1 MPHTSTVLIVD
12 DEPISRDT
20 LEALLISQNYHL
32 MFAASGPQALAIAA
46 KHPPDVVLLDVMMP
60 GMTGFEVCRHLRRDP
75 ILREVPIIMVTALD
89 DRDSRLQGLEAGA
102 DDFIAKPFDRA
113 ELRARVQ
120 TITQLNR
127 YRHLLS
133 ERAKFE
139 WVVEQAEDGY
149 LILDAFGDI
158 IYANAQ
164 AHIYLNIPLNED
176 MAAAEAFL
184 DLAQKQY
191 HCQPHTAWETWPTP
205 SPLAA
210 KTARYLVRPETKTAT
225 AFWLQVDLMEMTSR
239 LDGAYL
245 VQLRDITNSMIT
257 SNNLWTSN
265 AMVSHKLKTPLALLT
280 ASLELLDTLVEGD
293 LPLKKQ
299 SEIIAMARS
308 RAIEIR
314 DEIMRIF
321 AYMEAPDMIKPG
333 QGQCK
338 LAKISDIIEAIQL
351 NLHLQSVNLNYKNIN
366 TPETITLS
374 LSQGAIELILW
385 ELLEN
390 ARKFH
395 PRQSPTLTINVTH
408 FADGLRV
415 QIIDDGITL
424 SPEQLTKIW
433 LPYYQAE
440 RGFSGQVAGMGL
452 GLSTVAS
459 ILWRTGQT
467 CHAYNRDDQSGLV
480 IEFGLPL
487 ADNR

>member
-12 DEPISRDT
+12 DESTSRDT
-20 LEALLISQNYHL
+20 LEALLISQHYRL
-32 MFAASGPQALAIAA
+32 MFASSGPQALEIAA
-46 KHPPDVVLLDVMMP
+46 KHPPDVILLDVMMP
-60 GMTGFEVCRHLRRDP
+60 DMTGFEVCQRLRQDP
-75 ILREVPIIMVTALD
+75 VLREVPIILVTALD

-102 DDFIAKPFDRA
+102 DDFISKPFDRA

-149 LILDAFGDI
+149 LILDAIGEM

-164 AHIYLNIPLNED
+164 ARVYLSLSLSQD
-176 MAAAEAFL
+176 LAGCEAFL
-184 DLAQKQY
+184 DLAQRQY
-191 HCQPHTAWETWPTP
+191 HCQPQTAWDTWPKA
-205 SPLAA
+205 SPL
-210 KTARYLVRPETKTAT
+210 TANTPRYLVRPETNTAT

-239 LDGAYL
+239 MEGAYL
-245 VQLRDITNSMIT
+245 VRLRDITDNMIAN
-257 SNNLWTSN
+257 NNLWTSN

-280 ASLELLDTLVEGD
+280 ASLELLDTLVAGD
-293 LPLKKQ
+293 LPSGKQ
-299 SEIIAMARS
+299 EEIIAMARK

-333 QGQCK
+333 QGQCS
-338 LAKISDIIEAIQL
+338 LTQIPNIIETIQL
-351 NLHLQSVNLNYKNIN
+351 SLELQAVDLTYENID
-366 TPETITLS
+366 TPETIILR

-385 ELLEN
+385 ELFEN

-395 PRQSPTLTINVTH
+395 PCQSPNLTINMAY

-415 QIIDDGITL
+415 QVVDDGITL
-424 SPEQLTKIW
+424 SPEQLAKLW

-440 RGFSGQVAGMGL
+440 RGFSGQVPGMGL

-467 CHAYNRDDQSGLV
+467 CHAYNRDDQPGLV

-487 ADNR
+487 ANGR